1 MIKRHK
7 FFRVFAVILLAEA
20 LCLTIAVAQE
30 TSKEA
35 ELDYLG
41 IIRQKMQLE
50 EVFSQKATEA
60 LEKIVG
66 PGRATVMVEIEPSL
80 ERSKEQIEH
89 WQAATREEG
98 AGKTLGKV
106 PKTPEFLPGIPMK
119 QNIVEAQEKK
129 APGKESG
136 QRKIIE
142 SIVKY
147 PSFIK
152 SMRVTVLLDERV
164 SEKMVSVCQTVVR
177 NLLNV
182 NEARGD
188 TLILS
193 TVKFSHPY
201 VQHGPPAWLQS
212 PWLWI
217 FLSAIVITGMAAL
230 FLFGPVRGFLFGFL
244 DTLRE
249 FRKPRPAQQGQP
261 GAQITGSGA
270 IGVSGGAGAM
280 VTGLPGAGVG
290 RIRATLGE
298 GTGGMGAS
306 VEEEEEE
313 KEFEPL
319 KYVSEEDLKGLF
331 FLIRDEES
339 ATIATILNY
348 LGPEKAARLVAAFPP
363 EKQAEIAV
371 YATRIKYTPKKTI
384 STIDR
389 AIRKKIDFIVGGLES
404 FTQILDLMEDEPRE
418 ALLKAVEEKN
428 ATLAGKLRRAILTFE
443 NISELDDQIVRIIL
457 SEVKTPE
464 LAVALRGA
472 DEKVMS
478 KFTSN
483 MAEAAQKLLS
493 EEMEYGAPATQ
504 AQILE
509 KRREILR
516 VIQRLATEG
525 KIDLGERRRWKL
537 LDESEISEEKR
548 EKLLEEEPSDNVE
561 TPAPPDN
568 ERAFEHYNKGIE
580 LYQAGDAEAAVK
592 EFEESLKY
600 NNAVWQTYQYIG
612 TCYYGLGREEEAV
625 QAYRRALEL
634 NPENEDLR
642 AWLQEHAA

>member
-1 MIKRHK
+1 MIRWHK
-7 FFRVFAVILLAEA
+7 FFRVFAIVLLMET
-20 LCLTIAVAQE
+20 LCLAIAVAQE

-50 EVFSQKATEA
+50 EVFSQKATDA

-66 PGRATVMVEIEPSL
+66 SGRAIVMVEIEPSL

-136 QRKIIE
+136 QRRIVE

-164 SEKMVSVCQTVVR
+164 SEKMVAACQTVVR

-193 TVKFSHPY
+193 TVKFSHAY

-217 FLSAIVITGMAAL
+217 FLSAIVITGVAAL
-230 FLFGPVRGFLFGFL
+230 FLFGPIRGFLFGFL
-244 DTLRE
+244 DTLKE
-249 FRKPRPAQQGQP
+249 FRKPRPVQQGQP
-261 GAQITGSGA
+261 GAQVAGGGA
-270 IGVSGGAGAM
+270 IGVSGGTGGM
-280 VTGLPGAGVG
+280 ITGLPGTGVS
-290 RIRATLGE
+290 RIRAALGE

-306 VEEEEEE
+306 VEGEE

-348 LGPEKAARLVAAFPP
+348 IGPEKAARLVAAFPP

-389 AIRKKIDFIVGGLES
+389 AIKKKIDFIVGGLES
-404 FTQILDLMEDEPRE
+404 FTQILDLMTDEPRE
-418 ALLKAVEEKN
+418 ALLKAVEEKD

-472 DEKVMS
+472 DEKVRS

-509 KRREILR
+509 KRRDILAT
-516 VIQRLATEG
+516 IQRLATEG

-537 LDESEISEEKR
+537 LDESEISEEKG
-548 EKLLEEEPSDNVE
+548 EKLLEEESSGNVE
-561 TPAPPDN
+561 TPVQPDN

-600 NNAVWQTYQYIG
+600 NNAVWQTHQYLG
-612 TCYYGLGREEEAV
+612 TCYYGLGRGEEAV

>member
-1 MIKRHK
+1 MIKWHR
-7 FFRVFAVILLAEA
+7 FFRIFVLVLLAET
-20 LCLTIAVAQE
+20 LCLAIAVAQE
-30 TSKEA
+30 STKEA

-41 IIRQKMQLE
+41 IIRQKTQLE
-50 EVFSQKATEA
+50 EMLAEKATAA
-60 LEKIVG
+60 LEKMVG
-66 PGRATVMVEIEPSL
+66 PDRIIVMVQIEPSL
-80 ERSKEQIEH
+80 EKSKEQIEH
-89 WQAATREEG
+89 WQAATKEEG
-98 AGKTLGKV
+98 AGRAIKEV

-129 APGKESG
+129 APGTESG
-136 QRKIIE
+136 QRRIVE

-164 SEKMVSVCQTVVR
+164 PENMIAACEAVLR
-177 NLLNV
+177 NLLNMD
-182 NEARGD
+182 EARGD
-188 TLILS
+188 QLIMS
-193 TVKFSHPY
+193 TVKFAYTHLQRAPL
-201 VQHGPPAWLQS
+201 AWLHS

-217 FLSAIVITGMAAL
+217 FLSAVVITCAAGL
-230 FLFGPVRGFLFGFL
+230 FLYGPIRGFLFGFL

-249 FRKPRPAQQGQP
+249 FRKPRPAQEGQP
-261 GAQITGSGA
+261 SAQAAGTGVIA
-270 IGVSGGAGAM
+270 ASGGAAGAI
-280 VTGLPGAGVG
+280 AGRVRG
-290 RIRATLGE
+290 ILGH
-298 GTGGMGAS
+298 GTSGEIS
-306 VEEEEEE
+306 EEEEDEE
-313 KEFEPL
+313 RAFKPL

-331 FLIRDEES
+331 FLIRDEQP

-348 LGPEKAARLVAAFPP
+348 LGPAKAAQLITAFPP
-363 EKQAEIAV
+363 EKQTEIAMN
-371 YATRIKYTPKKTI
+371 ATRMKYTPRKMV
-384 STIDR
+384 STIDE
-389 AIRKKIDFIVGGLES
+389 AIRRKIDFIVGGLES
-404 FTQILDLMEDEPRE
+404 FTKILDLMTDESRE
-418 ALLKAVEEKN
+418 ALLKAVEERD

-464 LAVALRGA
+464 LAIALRGA
-472 DEKVMS
+472 DEKVIS

-493 EEMEYGAPATQ
+493 EEMEYGVPATQ
-504 AQILE
+504 AQINQ
-509 KRREILR
+509 KRHDILAT
-516 VIQRLATEG
+516 IQRLATEG

-537 LDESEISEEKR
+537 LDESEISEEKGAR
-548 EKLLEEEPSDNVE
+548 LLEEEPSDNVE
-561 TPAPPDN
+561 TPVQPDN

-580 LYQAGDAEAAVK
+580 LYQAGDAEAAIK

-600 NNAVWQTYQYIG
+600 NNAVWQTHQYLG

-642 AWLQEHAA
+642 VWLQEHAA